1 MRLEKLAT
9 ALYGLKSK
17 YNVDSTDVLILNA
30 VYAMKRE
37 HGEVL
42 TMQFIKNFKG
52 ASQATTHARM
62 KKLLRSGL
70 LARVGDEENLR
81 IKKLEPTAKTN
92 DLVKYLG
99 EL

>member
-1 MRLEKLAT
+1 MKLEKLAT

-17 YNVDSTDVLILNA
+17 FKVDSTDVLILNA
-30 VYAMKRE
+30 VIEMRKQ
-37 HGEVL
+37 GDVL

-62 KKLLRSGL
+62 KKLLRNGL
-70 LARVGDEENLR
+70 LARVGDDENLR
-81 IKKLEPTAKTN
+81 VKKLEPTAKTN

-99 EL
+99 EI